1 MLRRGMAL
9 FKLDHKRGNNM
20 KIPPKDRLPK
30 VRHYLGYFYGKKSQ
44 VWLCKLE
51 CVKLVLEKCYSCNYV
66 SVEKGDQTFANG
78 LGFIS
83 IMEPLVCC
91 RKNQSY
97 SVALNWTY

>member
-1 MLRRGMAL
+1 MIM
-9 FKLDHKRGNNM
+9 
-20 KIPPKDRLPK
+20 RLS
-30 VRHYLGYFYGKKSQ
+30 L
-44 VWLCKLE
+44 

-66 SVEKGDQTFANG
+66 SVEKGIERSNLANG

-97 SVALNWTY
+97 SVAFKLNVLKAIAKDSLSLEIQAKV